1 MPLRSSRRGGWWV
14 VVDLPGEG
22 DETIGHPPFLGVKL
36 LVLGSVCK
44 ENFGFYVADVFEK
57 VIGRYWK

>member
-1 MPLRSSRRGGWWV
+1 M